1 MGKETERKFLVD
13 EETDFRQFSEPVYY
27 CQGYLCTDEDRVVR
41 VRLAGEK
48 GFLTVKGR
56 NRGAVRSEY
65 EYEIPPAEAC
75 EMLEQLCLRPLIAKY
90 RYRIPYDGLI
100 WEVDVFTGEN
110 EGLTV
115 AEVELPSEDY
125 AVSLP
130 SWVRKEVTDDWR
142 YYNSAL
148 VKCPY
153 NRWE

>member
-13 EETDFRQFSEPVYY
+13 EQTDFRHFSVPVYY
-27 CQGYLCTDEDRVVR
+27 CQGYLCTDENRVVR

-56 NRGAVRSEY
+56 NRGAVRSEF
-65 EYEIPPAEAC
+65 EYEIPPEEAR
-75 EMLEQLCLRPLIAKY
+75 EMLEELCLRPLIAKY
-90 RYRIPYDGLI
+90 RYRIPYKGLV

-110 EGLTV
+110 EGLVV

-125 AVSLP
+125 IFSLP
-130 SWVRKEVTDDWR
+130 PWVREEVTGDSR

-148 VKCPY
+148 VKHPY
-153 NRWE
+153 SQWK